1 MGNHNMKICKK
12 ITAGLLAVSVAVAGM
27 IVVPRTVCAEEPIE
41 DKVIYE
47 GSFKM
52 SDYWKTEEKTAPIKE
67 GYVFGG
73 WYADEGGTAPL
84 KEAPADTG
92 TKTYAKFV
100 PAYVLSVKA
109 QIESGVT
116 AGDNA
121 KASIRIISSVDGNGY
136 KNVGVE
142 ILLNNKINM
151 NAPEATKVY
160 DGIMVEDETEPRQA
174 KDIFGTV
181 SRYLSVWR
189 LNGIED
195 QNDSKIIYVRPYW
208 TTIDGTRVNGLAK
221 YIHVEDSYNKLV
233 SVPVNLMTG
242 EAVAAGALKVT
253 CNDEKF
259 EFYDVEKGRLFT
271 EMEHKAVDAKNVK
284 IVGNV
289 AKVNQL
295 ANADGLYAN
304 IRFKLKDGADFEN
317 GKGKFLKFTV
327 TGEDFCDWKE
337 ETISI
342 NAWDIQY

>member
-1 MGNHNMKICKK
+1 MGNHSMKICKK
-12 ITAGLLAVSVAVAGM
+12 ITAGLLAVSVAVTGM
-27 IVVPRTVCAEEPIE
+27 IAIPRTVCAEEPIKDE
-41 DKVIYE
+41 VIYD
-47 GSFKM
+47 SLKM

-73 WYADEGGTAPL
+73 WYKEEGNTPL
-84 KEAPADTG
+84 KEAPADSSI
-92 TKTYAKFV
+92 KTYAKFV

-109 QIESGVT
+109 QIESGVAENDGKET
-116 AGDNA
+116 
-121 KASIRIISSVDGNGY
+121 SIRIMSSVDGNAY

-142 ILLNNKINM
+142 ILLNNIIDM
-151 NAPEATKVY
+151 NAPVATKVY
-160 DGIMVEDETEPRQA
+160 DGIMVDGETEPRQA

-189 LNGIED
+189 LDKILD
-195 QNDSKIIYVRPYW
+195 KNDSKLIYVRPYW
-208 TTIDGTRVNGLAK
+208 TTVDGTKVEGLAK
-221 YIHVEDSYNKLV
+221 YIHVEDSYKNLV

-253 CNDEKF
+253 CNDERF
-259 EFYDVEKGRLFT
+259 EFYDVEKGCLFT
-271 EMEHKAVDAKNVK
+271 EMEHKAVDVKNVK